1 MISHTLR
8 FWYFLCC
15 DALSLTCAIYTLY
28 VLLSNRILR
37 RALNNHIFI
46 VILFI
51 VILYEMINIPFFLR
65 NTFYD
70 TPWLTSK
77 DVYLFWTFFDYLLF
91 VLQIELFAWATLERH
106 ILIFHDQ
113 WLITKRN
120 RFLLHYLPIIIIII
134 CNIIFYIVVYYGV
147 PCDTSFDDF
156 LRGSIYIPCIFYQ
169 TILGSFDL
177 FVQQIIPTLIMIIAS
192 FTLIV
197 RVAKQ
202 KARAQQMF
210 RWKKYRKL
218 TIQSISISAICIL
231 FNSPWIFTTLAFQ
244 CGAPLHVVLP
254 ILIYSNFIYYNI
266 TFCFPFVCYLT
277 LPELRKKLKIS
288 IWHSRHRRQ
297 QIGPTQNRMNT
308 ERT

>member
-134 CNIIFYIVVYYGV
+134 CNIIFYIVVSYGV
-147 PCDTSFDDF
+147 HSM
-156 LRGSIYIPCIFYQ
+156 YILSNYI
-169 TILGSFDL
+169 
-177 FVQQIIPTLIMIIAS
+177 
-192 FTLIV
+192 
-197 RVAKQ
+197 RK
-202 KARAQQMF
+202 F
-210 RWKKYRKL
+210 RF
-218 TIQSISISAICIL
+218 ICST
-231 FNSPWIFTTLAFQ
+231 N
-244 CGAPLHVVLP
+244 
-254 ILIYSNFIYYNI
+254 YSNFNHDYSVIYSYCTCCQTKSSCTTN
-266 TFCFPFVCYLT
+266 VSM
-277 LPELRKKLKIS
+277 EKIS
-288 IWHSRHRRQ
+288 
-297 QIGPTQNRMNT
+297 
-308 ERT
+308 